1 MVDFAAL
8 RTTMV
13 DTQVRPSDVTR
24 YPVIDAML
32 RIPRED
38 FVPDTLRDAAY
49 AEENIPLG
57 EGRVVLAPRIVGK
70 MLDALDISP
79 DEMVLD
85 IGAGLGYVAALLSRL
100 AEAVVALEEDPALAD
115 EAERLLADHG
125 AHNVAL
131 IQGALG
137 EGAPR
142 HGPFDAI
149 VIEGGVERVPEAIR
163 DQLKEGGRMA
173 AIFMGP
179 DGLGAC
185 RIGHKHAGAID
196 WRFAFN
202 AAAPVLPGFEAQ
214 RPFRL

>member
-1 MVDFAAL
+1 MVDFTAL

-38 FVPDTLRDAAY
+38 FVPDTMRDAAY
-49 AEENIPLG
+49 AEENIPIG
-57 EGRVVLAPRIVGK
+57 PQRVVLAPRIVGK

-100 AEAVVALEEDPALAD
+100 AEAVVALEDDAALAD

-125 AHNVAL
+125 AHNVAV
-131 IQGALG
+131 IQGELAQ
-137 EGAPR
+137 GAPR
-142 HGPFDAI
+142 HGPFDVI
-149 VIEGGVERVPEAIR
+149 VIEGGVERIPQSIG
-163 DQLKEGGRMA
+163 DQLKEGGRIA
-173 AIFMGP
+173 AIFMQK
-179 DGLGAC
+179 DGLGLC
-185 RIGHKHAGAID
+185 KVGHKHAGAID

-202 AAAPVLPGFEAQ
+202 AAAPVLPGFGAPAQ
-214 RPFRL
+214 FRL